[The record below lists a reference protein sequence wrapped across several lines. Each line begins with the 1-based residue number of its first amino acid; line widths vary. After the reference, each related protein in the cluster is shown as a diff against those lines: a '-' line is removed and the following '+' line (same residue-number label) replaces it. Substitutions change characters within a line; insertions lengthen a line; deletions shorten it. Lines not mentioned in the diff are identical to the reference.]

1 MKKIILPILL
11 VILLIL
17 ISCTGYYLFY
27 LNSNPH
33 IYPDDSY
40 TGTLTAEYTF
50 PFKDSSVTLVVS
62 VPASTYHGAGNDGS
76 KSIPYTKIPSLE
88 YYTDIINDP
97 LQEEMYA
104 QILAQT
110 DNVRSSWNLTDD
122 EYVELLATFVQSI
135 NYSTKE
141 AYRYPVE
148 TVIDKFGDC
157 DDKSML
163 LVGLLT
169 RAGYDAVLLV
179 FEEES
184 HATVGI
190 KTTDTTVYPDTG
202 GYAILETTSY
212 SYVTDRSFTFEDGTF
227 LKSTPVVITAG
238 EGTKTYTAGYQI
250 EAILAYRNKA
260 EEQID
265 LLSSKTESNTNTLET
280 MEETVIQY
288 ETRLNALA
296 ALMDEKLSA
305 YNAYIDQA
313 NTVTSQQKKL
323 NSDYSSNKIT
333 YAEYVQQ
340 WDILKAEQT
349 ELLATADSFQEEYTT
364 YHTEYETLY
373 TEYQAYF
380 STYTNTYANYSSTVG
395 EQNQF
400 TDIYNLI
407 ISEQFNREYVY
418 QTVVNAPDL

>member
-11 VILLIL
+11 AILLIL

-50 PFKDSSVTLVVS
+50 PFKDSSVTLFVS
-62 VPASTYHGAGNDGS
+62 VPASTYQGAGNAGS
-76 KSIPYTKIPSLE
+76 KTIPYTKILTLE
-88 YYTDIINDP
+88 YYNNIINDP

-104 QILAQT
+104 QILDQT
-110 DNVRSSWNLTDD
+110 DHVRTSWSLTDD

-135 NYSTKE
+135 PYTTKE
-141 AYRYPVE
+141 DYRYPVE

-163 LVGLLT
+163 LIGLLT

-190 KTTDTTVYPDTG
+190 KTTDTTAYPNTG

-212 SYVTDRSFTFEDGTF
+212 SYVTDKSFTFEDGTS
-227 LKSTPVVITAG
+227 LESTPVVITAG

-250 EAILAYRNKA
+250 GAILAYRDKA
-260 EEQID
+260 EEQIN

-280 MEETVIQY
+280 MEETMIQY
-288 ETRLNALA
+288 ETRLNSLA
-296 ALMDEKLSA
+296 VLINTELSA
-305 YNAYIDQA
+305 YNSYIDQA
-313 NTVTSQQKKL
+313 NAITAQQKKL
-323 NSDYSSNKIT
+323 NSDYNSNKIT

-349 ELLATADSFQEEYTT
+349 ELLTAADEAWDGYTAYQT
-364 YHTEYETLY
+364 KYETLY
-373 TEYQAYF
+373 AEYQAYF
-380 STYTNTYANYSSTVG
+380 STYTNAYANYSNTVG
-395 EQNQF
+395 EQNRF
-400 TDIYNLI
+400 VNIYNLI
-407 ISEQFNREYVY
+407 ISEPYNREYVY
-418 QTVVNAPDL
+418 QTVVNSPNL